1 MKVRQAL
8 GKFREV
14 FLAERNAKKC
24 FLFQLGIEEKFV
36 QLSR

>member
-14 FLAERNAKKC
+14 FLVVKIQKRC
-24 FLFQLGIEEKFV
+24 LSQLGTEEELV
-36 QLSR
+36 ELLL